1 MKLKSRLAN
10 QVLKRFETA
19 SESFCHAANSA
30 MRDDILGS
38 FAFLAQFWHEQS
50 PALAEQI
57 DDLSRDY
64 NRIENNDAPIIVASP
79 AEKEE
84 KVQTPPVSESIETP
98 TKIA

>member
-1 MKLKSRLAN
+1 
-10 QVLKRFETA
+10 
-19 SESFCHAANSA
+19 

-98 TKIA
+98 TKK

>member
-1 MKLKSRLAN
+1 MNKA
-10 QVLKRFETA
+10 
-19 SESFCHAANSA
+19 
-30 MRDDILGS
+30 
-38 FAFLAQFWHEQS
+38 

-84 KVQTPPVSESIETP
+84 KYRLRRLASL
-98 TKIA
+98 

>member
-1 MKLKSRLAN
+1 MKQR
-10 QVLKRFETA
+10 VRV
-19 SESFCHAANSA
+19 FCHAANSA

-79 AEKEE
+79 AEK
-84 KVQTPPVSESIETP
+84 KKKYRLRRLASL
-98 TKIA
+98 